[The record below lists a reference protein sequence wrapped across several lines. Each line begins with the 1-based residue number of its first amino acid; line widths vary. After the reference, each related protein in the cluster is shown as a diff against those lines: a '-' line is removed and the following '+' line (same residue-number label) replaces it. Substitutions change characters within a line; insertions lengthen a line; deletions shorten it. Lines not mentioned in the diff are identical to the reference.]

1 MSDEPRLRPDAR
13 RNRERLLAA
22 AAEAFATDGIGTSL
36 EEIARRA
43 GVGIGTLYRHF
54 PSRDALVA
62 AVYRREVELLCDPVP
77 ELLDEMPPDEA
88 LRAWMGRFVGYTAT
102 KQGLGE
108 ALQAAMASD
117 SALFADSY
125 GRLAGAIEALV
136 SAAVAAGAVRADA
149 RGEDVLRALGAIW
162 MIRSGDDRQAQGD
175 RVLDLVID
183 GLRFGAPGPPAGRG

>member
-117 SALFADSY
+117 SELFADSY

-162 MIRSGDDRQAQGD
+162 MIRSGDDRQAQAD

-183 GLRFGAPGPPAGRG
+183 GLRFGAPGSPAERG